1 MNATTLMHPM
11 TTPAARAARAATPRR
26 TLRTSLL
33 GAVVLALAWG
43 LLAASFLFDVA
54 RPPL

>member
-1 MNATTLMHPM
+1 MNATTLTHPM
-11 TTPAARAARAATPRR
+11 TTLAARTAPPRR

-43 LLAASFLFDVA
+43 LLAGSFLFDVA